1 MSQLCSRTLQ
11 SGTSSR
17 IVTEDFLADSNTNQD
32 ILVRFQLE
40 DGRKAITVT
49 STNTQIIRDG
59 LNAYHGQHE
68 QDINLLRSVIFWLRN
83 NLNYDGVYTA
93 FLLGCLS
100 EEEFEE
106 ESEKFTVYEEF
117 VDPIKIAQDIQ
128 KMYSLIGVD
137 FDTSDY
143 AGYFKCSQENVME
156 GLKLLKNNPI
166 FMEKLPQ
173 KIIQEIGL

>member
-1 MSQLCSRTLQ
+1 MSQLRSRTLQ
-11 SGTSSR
+11 SGTSSS
-17 IVTEDFLADSNTNQD
+17 IVAEDFLADGNTDHDLLIRIQSENG
-32 ILVRFQLE
+32 F
-40 DGRKAITVT
+40 KAITLT
-49 STNTQIIRDG
+49 STNTQTIRDG
-59 LNAYHGQHE
+59 LDTYHNQHK

-83 NLNYDGVYTA
+83 NLDYDGVYTA

-173 KIIQEIGL
+173 KIIQEICL